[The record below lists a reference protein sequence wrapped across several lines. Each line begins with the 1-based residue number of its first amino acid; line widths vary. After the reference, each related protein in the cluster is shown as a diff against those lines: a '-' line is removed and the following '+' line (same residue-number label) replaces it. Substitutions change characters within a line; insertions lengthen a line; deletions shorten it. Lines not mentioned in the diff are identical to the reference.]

1 MIFVMIKSVFIQNL
15 LFKNMKVSNMVN
27 FILIAI
33 AVIYTISPDAIPSP
47 IDDAIVDLIVAVI
60 IKIKDDFF

>member
-1 MIFVMIKSVFIQNL
+1 
-15 LFKNMKVSNMVN
+15 MKVSNMVN

-33 AVIYTISPDAIPSP
+33 AVIYTISPYAIPGS

-60 IKIKDDFF
+60 IKIKENIF

>member
-1 MIFVMIKSVFIQNL
+1 
-15 LFKNMKVSNMVN
+15 MVN

-33 AVIYTISPDAIPSP
+33 AVINTIYPDAIPGS

-60 IKIKDDFF
+60 IKIKYDFF